1 MGLSDK
7 ELKELARKK
16 RNEYMQNWRK
26 NNPDKI
32 KKHQETYWEK
42 VALKELEQE
51 EKNIKKSSR

>member
-32 KKHQETYWEK
+32 KKHQETYWER

-51 EKNIKKSSR
+51 EKNH